1 MMRQARRIIDDYN
14 RISSLSHHKA
24 EKVFWD
30 DFEVGD
36 VGSQAPPGLS
46 WTRSALRVLLNS
58 FLKSQRT
65 LNEVFIQVNPRHQ
78 CSGQSVSR
86 DFVPQFFFFLKEL
99 LAFRKLEKIRM
110 YGPSGI
116 SFAAGEDVEGS
127 KYFSI
132 NSNSFSSFHSGGSL
146 AQSGKSL
153 SLLRMAQE
161 FVEFN
166 PTKEFVLPSGL
177 HGYEHLEESQITKYF
192 QIMRP
197 SRFSLTV
204 LD

>member
-1 MMRQARRIIDDYN
+1 MITIGFPLYLII
-14 RISSLSHHKA
+14 K
-24 EKVFWD
+24 
-30 DFEVGD
+30 
-36 VGSQAPPGLS
+36 
-46 WTRSALRVLLNS
+46 
-58 FLKSQRT
+58 LKR
-65 LNEVFIQVNPRHQ
+65 
-78 CSGQSVSR
+78 
-86 DFVPQFFFFLKEL
+86 FFGM
-99 LAFRKLEKIRM
+99 IRM
-110 YGPSGI
+110 YGPSSI